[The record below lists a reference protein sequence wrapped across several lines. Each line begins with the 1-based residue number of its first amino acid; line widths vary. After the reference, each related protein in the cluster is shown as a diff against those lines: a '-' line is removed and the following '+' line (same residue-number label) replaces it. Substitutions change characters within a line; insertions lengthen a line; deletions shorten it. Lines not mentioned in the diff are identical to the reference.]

1 MFFCFFFFL
10 FSGQKKKEL
19 KRVASTSPKVPLV
32 VTFGDGPIGV
42 CLSSFSIFFFY
53 LVYMICCVLFFVFSC
68 TLTPLCDGHIFVVVA
83 VVCCCLFVG
92 LELVPAPNKEVGSIV
107 KSVSGA
113 AKNAHV
119 TTKMKLLKVNDTK
132 VDQMTFTD
140 LMTLLQKSG
149 RPIKMLFL

>member
-1 MFFCFFFFL
+1 MF

-53 LVYMICCVLFFVFSC
+53 LVSMVCVLFFVFSC
-68 TLTPLCDGHIFVVVA
+68 TLTLLCDGHIFV
-83 VVCCCLFVG
+83 FV
-92 LELVPAPNKEVGSIV
+92 
-107 KSVSGA
+107 